1 MTSRI
6 DGGEQDNERSIVNDL
21 EKRIA
26 DTGSMLAAT
35 LGRVVEQIPGNPNG
49 PQTLVRLLGINKVLT
64 SRILKALRSRDSI
77 AVMHHIPGPEPLRRF
92 LRHAGR
98 HGAGADV
105 IDPALSA
112 VDQFDALIRRET
124 GDRASLNAIISAWL
138 PEARRNFE
146 LRRKQAAFRAMSE
159 LKGVLVQTNLATV
172 ILHPSEGGNK
182 IDIVWIMGHLGLQR
196 LRPGATIKLA
206 TRRITEDGDPPRVPL
221 NLEGKPIKTLN
232 DARLESFSTSSNTA
246 IGVNSVNNVVHY
258 TLKNGSFGRASTVDL
273 MLAEVNLAEMPRYV
287 PTELNRKGYVFAEV
301 NLPSRLLLFDVLV
314 HEDIYPGADP
324 RLLIYDTAFNGVA
337 DINDPSRDI
346 DRMEFLE
353 VIQCLGA
360 GSAKCRNTNVPRY
373 VELLRSVFLH
383 LQWNDLKF
391 RGYRCAIDFPV
402 YGTQVVMAFVPPP
415 PPGEKPDIQ

>member
-1 MTSRI
+1 MTSSI
-6 DGGEQDNERSIVNDL
+6 DGGESENDL
-21 EKRIA
+21 ERRIA

-35 LGRVVEQIPGNPNG
+35 LGKVIEQIPGNPHG
-49 PQTLVRLLGINKVLT
+49 PQTLARLLGINKVLT

-98 HGAGADV
+98 HVAGTDV
-105 IDPALSA
+105 IDAALNA
-112 VDQFDALIRRET
+112 VDQFDLLIRQET

-138 PEARRNFE
+138 PEARRDFE

-159 LKGVLVQTNLATV
+159 LKGVLVETNLATV
-172 ILHPSEGGNK
+172 ILHPSDGGDK
-182 IDIVWIMGHLGLQR
+182 IDIVWIIGQLGLQR

-206 TRRITEDGDPPRVPL
+206 TRRITEDVDTPRVPL

-232 DARLESFSTSSNTA
+232 DARLESFSTSSDDA
-246 IGVNSVNNVVHY
+246 ISVNMVSDVIHY
-258 TLKNGSFGRASTVDL
+258 TLKNGSFGRASIVDIV
-273 MLAEVNLAEMPRYV
+273 LAEVNPAEMPRYV
-287 PTELNRKGYVFAEV
+287 EAELNRKGYVFADI

-324 RLLIYDTAFNGVA
+324 QLLIYDTAFNGVA

-346 DRMEFLE
+346 DRIESLE
-353 VIQCLGA
+353 VIRSLGT

-373 VELLRSVFLH
+373 VELLRSVFSH
-383 LQWNDLKF
+383 LQWNDLEF

-402 YGTQVVMAFVPPP
+402 YGTQVVMTFVPPP
-415 PPGEKPDIQ
+415 PPEGQPENEL